1 MGFNFRGLAFKQSMM
16 ILAAITVVFGLIF
29 GIMSYKTQDM
39 LNRMTLENGEE
50 TSRAN
55 VNYIDKLFNAGKL
68 VGDDV
73 ASTLGK
79 RKMTKAELDSFLL
92 QSLTN
97 ARNLIPQIVAV
108 VLAYEPGM
116 GPETPTDG
124 EFMRLARF
132 SENKIRLITGANY
145 QDKEWYYSTRDGRTS
160 RWQEPF
166 IGEFVPE
173 PIAVYTVPIFQKNKK
188 DEEVLAGVLAI
199 DMSIDFLKE
208 TISEIPVSNSG
219 YAIITSAKNVAVAY
233 PKNIAQGKR
242 NRDVV
247 VKEKRGNS
255 QIDFDRRTR
264 DSSGLFLGTV
274 AGGEESAIYYTTIK
288 SNNWTFMVVWPIEKY
303 LKDQSAMRKLFFAL
317 AIGGYGIILVIILL
331 ISFRV
336 AKPLKELAVAA
347 RKLGRGNFNV
357 TIPQI
362 TGRDEIS
369 EFAGAFSNMLTEL
382 KDHIEKQKDMKRIE
396 RELDLARNIQ
406 LSMLPGSEHDENSDD
421 DRHELAP
428 FLLPAKEVGGDFYDF
443 FKIDNDH
450 LCVVIGDVSGKGVA
464 AALFMMVARIILR
477 TTTKNLKSIVDA
489 FNRTNF
495 ALAKRN
501 KLNMF
506 VTVWAGIID
515 LRSGHID
522 FASAGHNPPAVRH
535 KDGTVEFIKSKPGLV
550 MAAMKETVYK
560 PQTCSLLPG
569 DTLFLYT
576 DGVTEATSCQDQLF
590 GDNRLINTLINGGAL
605 SPAETC
611 SLVKKEID
619 NFVQEA
625 PQFDDI
631 TMLAVKYNGS
641 DEPIWERYEKTINVN
656 NNDKSGELK
665 SFVEDILTPMDGA
678 KKVQMQ
684 DAWDRYEKIVDVI
697 PENQDILTAFVEGIL
712 APMDGSMKSQMQ
724 INIAIDEI
732 YSNIVKFSGA
742 TQVTLIVEIRK
753 ATLTARLTFI
763 DNGKPYDP
771 IKQADPDIT
780 LPAEEREIG
789 GLGIFI
795 VKKTMDSVS
804 YRRNGDNNELA
815 ITKTL

>member
-39 LNRMTLENGEE
+39 LNKMTVENGEE

-79 RKMTKAELDSFLL
+79 RKMTKAELDTFLL

-97 ARNLIPQIVAV
+97 ARNLVPQIVAV

-116 GPETPTDG
+116 GPETPKG

-132 SENKIRLITGANY
+132 TENEIKLVTGGHY
-145 QDKEWYYSTRDGRTS
+145 DDKEWYYSTRDGKTS

-173 PIAVYTVPIFQKNKK
+173 PIAVYTVPIFQKNNKG
-188 DEEVLAGVLAI
+188 EEVLAGVLAI
-199 DMSIDFLKE
+199 DMSIDFLKDE
-208 TISEIPVSNSG
+208 ISSIPVSNSG

-233 PKNIAQGKR
+233 PKSIAQGKR
-242 NRDVV
+242 NREIV
-247 VKEKRGNS
+247 VKEIRGNS
-255 QIDFDRRTR
+255 QVNFDRQTR
-264 DSSGLFLGTV
+264 DSSGLFIGTV

-288 SNNWTFMVVWPIEKY
+288 ANNWTFMVVWPIEKY
-303 LKDQSAMRKLFFAL
+303 LKDQSSMRKLFLVL
-317 AIGGYGIILVIILL
+317 AIGGYIIILIIILL

-336 AKPLKELAVAA
+336 AKPLKELAIAA

-382 KDHIEKQKDMKRIE
+382 KDHIERQKDMKRIE

-515 LRSGHID
+515 LRTGHID

-535 KDGTVEFIKSKPGLV
+535 SDGSVEFIKSKAGLV
-550 MAAMKETVYK
+550 MAAMEETIYK
-560 PQTCSLLPG
+560 PQTYDLKQG

-576 DGVTEATSCQDQLF
+576 DGVTEATNSNNVLF
-590 GDNRLINTLINGGAL
+590 GDNRLLATLKMGGERSTAD
-605 SPAETC
+605 TC
-611 SLVKKEID
+611 TLVKKEID
-619 NFVQEA
+619 NFVQDA

-631 TMLAVKYNGS
+631 TMLAIKFNGI
-641 DEPIWERYEKTINVN
+641 DEPVWERYEKTIDVADDN
-656 NNDKSGELK
+656 KGELK
-665 SFVEDILTPMDGA
+665 SFVEGILTPMDGA

-712 APMDGSMKSQMQ
+712 APMEGSLKSQMQ

-742 TQVTLIVEIRK
+742 TKVTLIVEVRK

-771 IKQADPDIT
+771 IKQADPDVT

-795 VKKTMDSVS
+795 VKKTMDSVC
-804 YRRNGDNNELA
+804 YRRNGENNELA

>member
-39 LNRMTLENGEE
+39 LNKMTVENGEE

-79 RKMTKAELDSFLL
+79 RKMTKAELDTFLL

-97 ARNLIPQIVAV
+97 ARNLVPQIVAV

-116 GPETPTDG
+116 GPETPKG

-132 SENKIRLITGANY
+132 TENEIKLVTGGHY
-145 QDKEWYYSTRDGRTS
+145 DDKEWYYSTRDGKTS

-173 PIAVYTVPIFQKNKK
+173 PIAVYTVPIFQKNNKG
-188 DEEVLAGVLAI
+188 EEVLAGVLAI
-199 DMSIDFLKE
+199 DMSIDFLKDE
-208 TISEIPVSNSG
+208 ISSIPVSNSG

-233 PKNIAQGKR
+233 PKSIAQGKR
-242 NRDVV
+242 NREIV
-247 VKEKRGNS
+247 VKEIRGNS
-255 QIDFDRRTR
+255 QVNFDRQTR
-264 DSSGLFLGTV
+264 DSSGLFIGTV

-288 SNNWTFMVVWPIEKY
+288 ANNWTFMVVWPIEKY
-303 LKDQSAMRKLFFAL
+303 LKDQSSMRKLFLVL
-317 AIGGYGIILVIILL
+317 AIGGYIIILIIILL

-336 AKPLKELAVAA
+336 AKPLKELAIAA

-382 KDHIEKQKDMKRIE
+382 KEHIERQKDMKRIE

-515 LRSGHID
+515 LRTGHID

-535 KDGTVEFIKSKPGLV
+535 SDGSVEFIKSKAGLV
-550 MAAMKETVYK
+550 MAAMEETIYK
-560 PQTCSLLPG
+560 PQTYDLKKG

-576 DGVTEATSCQDQLF
+576 DGVTEATNTNDVLF
-590 GDNRLINTLINGGAL
+590 GDSRLLATLKMGGERSTAD
-605 SPAETC
+605 TC
-611 SLVKKEID
+611 TLVKKEID
-619 NFVQEA
+619 NFVQDA

-631 TMLAVKYNGS
+631 TMLAIKFNGI
-641 DEPIWERYEKTINVN
+641 DEPVWERYEKTIDVADDN
-656 NNDKSGELK
+656 KGELK
-665 SFVEDILTPMDGA
+665 SFVEGILTPMDGA

-712 APMDGSMKSQMQ
+712 APMEGSLKSQMQ

-742 TQVTLIVEIRK
+742 TKVTLIVEVRK

-771 IKQADPDIT
+771 IKQADPDVT

-795 VKKTMDSVS
+795 VKKTMDSVC
-804 YRRNGDNNELA
+804 YRRNGENNELA

>member
-39 LNRMTLENGEE
+39 LNKMTVENGEE

-73 ASTLGK
+73 ATTLGK
-79 RKMTKAELDSFLL
+79 RKMTKAELDTFLL

-97 ARNLIPQIVAV
+97 ARNLVPQIVAV

-116 GPETPTDG
+116 GPETPKG
-124 EFMRLARF
+124 EFMRLARYVDN
-132 SENKIRLITGANY
+132 EIKLITGGHY
-145 QDKEWYYSTRDGRTS
+145 DDKEWYYSTRDGKTS

-173 PIAVYTVPIFQKNKK
+173 PIAVYTVPIFQKNKNG
-188 DEEVLAGVLAI
+188 EEVLAGVLAI
-199 DMSIDFLKE
+199 DMSIDFLKDE
-208 TISEIPVSNSG
+208 ISSIPVSNSG

-233 PKNIAQGKR
+233 PKSIAQGKR
-242 NRDVV
+242 NREIV
-247 VKEKRGNS
+247 VKEIRGNS
-255 QIDFDRRTR
+255 QVDFDRQTQ

-288 SNNWTFMVVWPIEKY
+288 ANNWTFMVVWPIEKY
-303 LKDQSAMRKLFFAL
+303 LKDQSSMRKLFLVL
-317 AIGGYGIILVIILL
+317 AIGGYIIILIIILL

-336 AKPLKELAVAA
+336 AKPLKELAIAA

-382 KDHIEKQKDMKRIE
+382 KDHIERQKDMKRIE

-515 LRSGHID
+515 LRTGHID
-522 FASAGHNPPAVRH
+522 FASAGHNPPAIRH
-535 KDGTVEFIKSKPGLV
+535 SDGSVEFIKSKAGLV
-550 MAAMKETVYK
+550 MAAMEETIYK
-560 PQTCSLLPG
+560 PQTYDLKQG

-576 DGVTEATSCQDQLF
+576 DGVTEATNSNNVLF
-590 GDNRLINTLINGGAL
+590 GDNRLLATLKMGGERSTAD
-605 SPAETC
+605 TC
-611 SLVKKEID
+611 TLVKKEID
-619 NFVQEA
+619 NFVQDA

-631 TMLAVKYNGS
+631 TMLAIKFNGI
-641 DEPIWERYEKTINVN
+641 DEPVWERYEKTIDVADDN
-656 NNDKSGELK
+656 KGELK
-665 SFVEDILTPMDGA
+665 SFVEGILTPMDGA

-712 APMDGSMKSQMQ
+712 APMEGSLKSQMQ

-742 TQVTLIVEIRK
+742 TKVTLIVEVRK

-771 IKQADPDIT
+771 IKQADPDVT

-795 VKKTMDSVS
+795 VKKTMDSVC
-804 YRRNGDNNELA
+804 YRRNGENNELA

>member
-29 GIMSYKTQDM
+29 AIMGQKTHDI
-39 LNRMTLENGEE
+39 LNKITIENGEE

-55 VNYIDKLFNAGKL
+55 VNYIDKLFNSGKL
-68 VGDDV
+68 VGDDI
-73 ASTLGK
+73 AETLGK
-79 RKMTKAELDSFLL
+79 RRMSKADLDTFLL
-92 QSLTN
+92 HSLTN

-116 GPETPTDG
+116 GPETPKG

-132 SENKIRLITGANY
+132 TENEIRLVTGANY
-145 QDKEWYYSTRDGRTS
+145 QDKEWYSSTKEGKTS

-173 PIAVYTVPIFQKNKK
+173 PIAVYTVPIFQKDKNG
-188 DEEVLAGVLAI
+188 DDVLAGVLAV
-199 DMSIDFLKE
+199 DMSIEFLKDE
-208 TISEIPVSNSG
+208 IATIPVSNGG
-219 YAIITSAKNVAVAY
+219 YALITSENNVAVAY
-233 PKNIAQGKR
+233 PKSIAQGKR
-242 NRDVV
+242 NREIV
-247 VKEKRGNS
+247 VKEIRGNS
-255 QIDFDRRTR
+255 TVDFDRKNR
-264 DSSGLFLGTV
+264 DPSGLFMGTV
-274 AGGEESAIYYTTIK
+274 AGGEESAVYYTKIN
-288 SNNWTFMVVWPIEKY
+288 SNNWTFMVVWPVQKF
-303 LKDQSAMRKLFFAL
+303 LQDQRDTRKLFLILAL
-317 AIGGYGIILVIILL
+317 GGYGVILVIILL

-336 AKPLKELAVAA
+336 AKPLKELVFAA
-347 RKLGRGNFNV
+347 KKLGGGNFDV
-357 TIPQI
+357 DISKVS
-362 TGRDEIS
+362 GRDEVA
-369 EFAGAFSNMLTEL
+369 EFATAFSNMLSTL
-382 KDHIEKQKDMKRIE
+382 KAHIEKEKDMKRIE

-406 LSMLPGSEHDENSDD
+406 LSMLPGAERDENSED

-450 LCVVIGDVSGKGVA
+450 LCVVVGDVSGKGVA

-477 TTTKNLKSIVDA
+477 TMSKNLKSVVDA
-489 FNRTNF
+489 FNKTNY

-501 KLNMF
+501 NLMMF

-515 LRSGHID
+515 LRTGHVE

-535 KDGTVEFIKSKPGLV
+535 EDGSVEFIPSRSELV
-550 MAAMKETVYK
+550 MAAMEDTVYTK
-560 PQTCSLLPG
+560 QTYDLKKG

-576 DGVTEATSCQDQLF
+576 DGVTEATNDKDELF
-590 GDNRLINTLINGGAL
+590 GNDRLLDALKRGGRQNT
-605 SPAETC
+605 SDTC
-611 SLVKKEID
+611 TQVKRELD
-619 NFVQEA
+619 GFVQKA

-631 TMLAVKYNGS
+631 TMLAIKFNGS
-641 DEPIWERYEKTINVN
+641 DEPVWERYEKTVNVAE
-656 NNDKSGELK
+656 NDKGALK
-665 SFVEDILTPMDGA
+665 SFVQDILTPMDGA
-678 KKVQMQ
+678 KKLQMQ
-684 DAWDRYEKIVDVI
+684 DAWERYEKIVDVV

-712 APMDGSMKSQMQ
+712 APMEGSMKSQMQ

-742 TQVTLIVEIRK
+742 TEVTLIVEVRK
-753 ATLTARLTFI
+753 ATLSARLTFI

-771 IKQADPDIT
+771 IKQADPDVT
-780 LPAEEREIG
+780 LPLEEREIG

-795 VKKTMDSVS
+795 VKKTMDSVC
-804 YRRNGDNNELA
+804 YRRNGDKNELA

>member
-39 LNRMTLENGEE
+39 LNKMTVENGEE

-73 ASTLGK
+73 ATTLGK
-79 RKMTKAELDSFLL
+79 RKMTKAELDTFLL

-97 ARNLIPQIVAV
+97 ARNLVPQIVAV

-116 GPETPTDG
+116 GPETPKG

-132 SENKIRLITGANY
+132 TENEIKLVTGGHY
-145 QDKEWYYSTRDGRTS
+145 DDKEWYYSTRDGKTS

-173 PIAVYTVPIFQKNKK
+173 PIAVYTVPIFQKNNKG
-188 DEEVLAGVLAI
+188 EEVLAGVLAI
-199 DMSIDFLKE
+199 DMSIDFLKDE
-208 TISEIPVSNSG
+208 ISSIPVSNSG

-233 PKNIAQGKR
+233 PKSIAQGKR
-242 NRDVV
+242 NREIV
-247 VKEKRGNS
+247 VKEIRGNS
-255 QIDFDRRTR
+255 QVNFDRQTR
-264 DSSGLFLGTV
+264 DSSGLFIGTV

-288 SNNWTFMVVWPIEKY
+288 ANNWTFMVVWPIEKY
-303 LKDQSAMRKLFFAL
+303 LKDQSSMRKLFLVL
-317 AIGGYGIILVIILL
+317 AIGGYIIILIIILL

-336 AKPLKELAVAA
+336 AKPLKELAIAA

-382 KDHIEKQKDMKRIE
+382 KDHIERQKDMKRIE

-515 LRSGHID
+515 LRTGHID

-535 KDGTVEFIKSKPGLV
+535 SDGSVEFIKSKAGLV
-550 MAAMKETVYK
+550 MAAMEETIYK
-560 PQTCSLLPG
+560 PQTYDLKKG

-576 DGVTEATSCQDQLF
+576 DGVTEATNTNDVLF
-590 GDNRLINTLINGGAL
+590 GDSRLLATLKMGGERSTAD
-605 SPAETC
+605 TC
-611 SLVKKEID
+611 TLVKKEID
-619 NFVQEA
+619 NFVQDA

-631 TMLAVKYNGS
+631 TMLAIKFNGI
-641 DEPIWERYEKTINVN
+641 DEPVWERYEKTIDVADDN
-656 NNDKSGELK
+656 KGELK
-665 SFVEDILTPMDGA
+665 SFVEGILTPMDGA

-712 APMDGSMKSQMQ
+712 APMEGSLKSQMQ

-742 TQVTLIVEIRK
+742 TKVTLIVEVRK

-771 IKQADPDIT
+771 IKQADPDVT

-795 VKKTMDSVS
+795 VKKTMDSVC
-804 YRRNGDNNELA
+804 YRRNGENNELA

>member
-39 LNRMTLENGEE
+39 LNKMTVENGEE

-73 ASTLGK
+73 ATTLGK
-79 RKMTKAELDSFLL
+79 RKMTKAELDTFLL

-97 ARNLIPQIVAV
+97 ARNLVPQIVAV

-116 GPETPTDG
+116 GPETPKG

-132 SENKIRLITGANY
+132 TENEIKLVTGGHY
-145 QDKEWYYSTRDGRTS
+145 DDKEWYYSTRDGKTS

-173 PIAVYTVPIFQKNKK
+173 PIAVYTVPIFQKNKNG
-188 DEEVLAGVLAI
+188 EEVLAGVLAI
-199 DMSIDFLKE
+199 DMSIDFLKDE
-208 TISEIPVSNSG
+208 ISSIPVSNSG

-233 PKNIAQGKR
+233 PKSIAQGKR
-242 NRDVV
+242 NREIV
-247 VKEKRGNS
+247 VKEIRGNS
-255 QIDFDRRTR
+255 QVDFDRQTR

-274 AGGEESAIYYTTIK
+274 AGGEESAIYYTTIN

-303 LKDQSAMRKLFFAL
+303 LKDQSSMRKLFLAL
-317 AIGGYGIILVIILL
+317 AIGGYIIILIIILL

-336 AKPLKELAVAA
+336 AKPLKELAIAA

-382 KDHIEKQKDMKRIE
+382 KDHIERQKDMKRIE

-515 LRSGHID
+515 LRTGHID

-535 KDGTVEFIKSKPGLV
+535 SDGSVEFIKSKAGLV
-550 MAAMKETVYK
+550 MAAMEETIYK
-560 PQTCSLLPG
+560 PQTYNLKKG

-576 DGVTEATSCQDQLF
+576 DGVTEATNSNNVLF
-590 GDNRLINTLINGGAL
+590 GDNRLLATLKMGGERSTAD
-605 SPAETC
+605 TC
-611 SLVKKEID
+611 TLVKKEID
-619 NFVQEA
+619 NFVQDA

-631 TMLAVKYNGS
+631 TMLAIKFNGI
-641 DEPIWERYEKTINVN
+641 DEPVWERYEKTIDVADDN
-656 NNDKSGELK
+656 KGELK
-665 SFVEDILTPMDGA
+665 SFVEGILTPMDGA

-712 APMDGSMKSQMQ
+712 APMEGSLKSQMQ

-742 TQVTLIVEIRK
+742 TKVTLVVEIRK

-771 IKQADPDIT
+771 IKQADPDVT

-795 VKKTMDSVS
+795 VKKTMDSVC
-804 YRRNGDNNELA
+804 YRRNGENNELA

>member
-39 LNRMTLENGEE
+39 LNKMTVENGEE

-73 ASTLGK
+73 ATTLGK
-79 RKMTKAELDSFLL
+79 RKMTKAELDTFLL

-97 ARNLIPQIVAV
+97 ARNLVPQIVAV

-116 GPETPTDG
+116 GPETPKG

-132 SENKIRLITGANY
+132 TENEIKLVTGGHY
-145 QDKEWYYSTRDGRTS
+145 DDKEWYYSTRDGKTS

-173 PIAVYTVPIFQKNKK
+173 PIAVYTVPIFQKNKNG
-188 DEEVLAGVLAI
+188 EEVLAGVLAI
-199 DMSIDFLKE
+199 DMSIDFLKDE
-208 TISEIPVSNSG
+208 ISSIPVSNSG

-233 PKNIAQGKR
+233 PKSIAQGKR
-242 NRDVV
+242 NREIV
-247 VKEKRGNS
+247 VKEIRGNS
-255 QIDFDRRTR
+255 QVDFDRQTR

-288 SNNWTFMVVWPIEKY
+288 ANNWTFMVVWPIEKY
-303 LKDQSAMRKLFFAL
+303 LKDQSSMRKLFLAL
-317 AIGGYGIILVIILL
+317 AIGGYIIILIIILL

-336 AKPLKELAVAA
+336 AKPLKELAIAA

-382 KDHIEKQKDMKRIE
+382 KDHIERQKDMKRIE

-515 LRSGHID
+515 LRTGHID

-535 KDGTVEFIKSKPGLV
+535 SDGSVEFIKSKAGLV
-550 MAAMKETVYK
+550 MAAMEETIYK
-560 PQTCSLLPG
+560 PQTYDLKQG

-576 DGVTEATSCQDQLF
+576 DGVTEATNSNNVLF
-590 GDNRLINTLINGGAL
+590 GDNRLLATLKMGGERSTAD
-605 SPAETC
+605 TC
-611 SLVKKEID
+611 TLVKKEID
-619 NFVQEA
+619 NFVQDA

-631 TMLAVKYNGS
+631 TMLAIKFNGI
-641 DEPIWERYEKTINVN
+641 DEPVWERYEKTIDVADDN
-656 NNDKSGELK
+656 KGELK
-665 SFVEDILTPMDGA
+665 SFVEGILTPMDGA

-712 APMDGSMKSQMQ
+712 APMEGSLKSQMQ

-742 TQVTLIVEIRK
+742 TKVTLIVEVRK

-771 IKQADPDIT
+771 IKQADPDVT

-795 VKKTMDSVS
+795 VKKTMDSVC
-804 YRRNGDNNELA
+804 YRRNGENNELA

>member
-39 LNRMTLENGEE
+39 LNKMTVENGEE

-79 RKMTKAELDSFLL
+79 RKMTKAELDTFLL

-97 ARNLIPQIVAV
+97 ARNLVPQIVAV

-116 GPETPTDG
+116 GPETPKG

-132 SENKIRLITGANY
+132 TENEIKLVTGGHY
-145 QDKEWYYSTRDGRTS
+145 DDKEWYYSTRDGKTS

-173 PIAVYTVPIFQKNKK
+173 PIAVYTVPIFQKNNKG
-188 DEEVLAGVLAI
+188 EEVLAGVLAI
-199 DMSIDFLKE
+199 DMSIDFLKDE
-208 TISEIPVSNSG
+208 ISSIPVSNSG

-233 PKNIAQGKR
+233 PKSIAQGKR
-242 NRDVV
+242 NREIV
-247 VKEKRGNS
+247 VKEIRGNS
-255 QIDFDRRTR
+255 QVDFDRQTR

-288 SNNWTFMVVWPIEKY
+288 ANNWTFMVVWPIEKY
-303 LKDQSAMRKLFFAL
+303 LKDQSSMRKLFLVL
-317 AIGGYGIILVIILL
+317 AIGGYIIILIIILL

-336 AKPLKELAVAA
+336 AKPLKELAIAA

-382 KDHIEKQKDMKRIE
+382 KDHIERQKDMKRIE

-515 LRSGHID
+515 LRTGHID
-522 FASAGHNPPAVRH
+522 FASAGHNPPAIRH
-535 KDGTVEFIKSKPGLV
+535 SDGSVEFIKSKAGLV
-550 MAAMKETVYK
+550 MAAMEETIYK
-560 PQTCSLLPG
+560 PQTYDLKQG

-576 DGVTEATSCQDQLF
+576 DGVTEATNSNNVLF
-590 GDNRLINTLINGGAL
+590 GDNRLLATLKMGGERSTAD
-605 SPAETC
+605 TC
-611 SLVKKEID
+611 TLVKKEID
-619 NFVQEA
+619 NFVQDA

-631 TMLAVKYNGS
+631 TMLAIKFNGI
-641 DEPIWERYEKTINVN
+641 DEPVWERYEKTIDVADDN
-656 NNDKSGELK
+656 KGELK
-665 SFVEDILTPMDGA
+665 SFVEGILTPMDGA

-712 APMDGSMKSQMQ
+712 APMEGSLKSQMQ

-742 TQVTLIVEIRK
+742 TKVTLIVEVRK

-771 IKQADPDIT
+771 IKQADPDVT

-795 VKKTMDSVS
+795 VKKTMDSVC
-804 YRRNGDNNELA
+804 YRRNGENNELA

>member
-39 LNRMTLENGEE
+39 LNRMTVENGEE
-50 TSRAN
+50 SSRAN

-73 ASTLGK
+73 ATTLSTH
-79 RKMTKAELDSFLL
+79 KMTKAELDEFLL
-92 QSLTN
+92 KSLTN

-116 GPETPTDG
+116 GPETPKG
-124 EFMRLARF
+124 EFMRLARYVDN
-132 SENKIRLITGANY
+132 EIKLITGGHY
-145 QDKEWYYSTRDGRTS
+145 DDKEWYYSTRDGKTS

-188 DEEVLAGVLAI
+188 GEEVLAGVLAI
-199 DMSIDFLKE
+199 DMSIDFLKDE
-208 TISEIPVSNSG
+208 ISSIPVSNSG

-233 PKNIAQGKR
+233 PKSIAQGKR
-242 NRDVV
+242 NREIV
-247 VKEKRGNS
+247 VKEIRGNS
-255 QIDFDRRTR
+255 QINFDRQTR

-288 SNNWTFMVVWPIEKY
+288 ANNWTFMVVWPIEKY
-303 LKDQSAMRKLFFAL
+303 LKDQSSMRKLFLVL
-317 AIGGYGIILVIILL
+317 AIGGYIIILIIILL

-336 AKPLKELAVAA
+336 AKPLKELAIAA

-382 KDHIEKQKDMKRIE
+382 KDHIERQKDMKRIE

-515 LRSGHID
+515 LRTGHID

-535 KDGTVEFIKSKPGLV
+535 SDGSVEFIKSKAGLV
-550 MAAMKETVYK
+550 MAAMEETIYK
-560 PQTCSLLPG
+560 PQTYDLKKG

-576 DGVTEATSCQDQLF
+576 DGVTEATNTNDVLF
-590 GDNRLINTLINGGAL
+590 GDNRLLATLKMGGERSTAD
-605 SPAETC
+605 TC
-611 SLVKKEID
+611 TLVKKEID

-631 TMLAVKYNGS
+631 TMLAIKFNGI
-641 DEPIWERYEKTINVN
+641 DDPVWERYEKTIDVSGDN
-656 NNDKSGELK
+656 KGELK
-665 SFVEDILTPMDGA
+665 SFVEGILTPMDGA

-712 APMDGSMKSQMQ
+712 APMEGSLKSQMQ

-742 TQVTLIVEIRK
+742 TKVTLIVEVRK

-771 IKQADPDIT
+771 IKQADPDVT

-795 VKKTMDSVS
+795 VKKTMDSVC
-804 YRRNGDNNELA
+804 YRRNGENNELA

>member
-39 LNRMTLENGEE
+39 LNKMTVENGEE

-79 RKMTKAELDSFLL
+79 RKMTKAELDTFLL

-97 ARNLIPQIVAV
+97 ARNLVPQIVAV

-116 GPETPTDG
+116 GPETPKG

-132 SENKIRLITGANY
+132 TENEIKLVTGGHY
-145 QDKEWYYSTRDGRTS
+145 DDKEWYYSTRDGKTS

-173 PIAVYTVPIFQKNKK
+173 PIAVYTVPIFQKNNKG
-188 DEEVLAGVLAI
+188 EEVLAGVLAI
-199 DMSIDFLKE
+199 DMSIDFLKDE
-208 TISEIPVSNSG
+208 ISSIPVSNSG
-219 YAIITSAKNVAVAY
+219 YALITSAKNVAVAY
-233 PKNIAQGKR
+233 PKSIAQGKR
-242 NRDVV
+242 NREIV
-247 VKEKRGNS
+247 VKEIRGNS
-255 QIDFDRRTR
+255 QVNFDRQTR
-264 DSSGLFLGTV
+264 DSSGLFIGTV

-288 SNNWTFMVVWPIEKY
+288 ANNWTFMVVWPIEKY
-303 LKDQSAMRKLFFAL
+303 LKDQSSMRKLFLVL
-317 AIGGYGIILVIILL
+317 AIGGYIIILIIILL

-336 AKPLKELAVAA
+336 AKPLKELAIAA

-515 LRSGHID
+515 LRTGHID

-535 KDGTVEFIKSKPGLV
+535 SDGSVEFIKSKAGLV
-550 MAAMKETVYK
+550 MAAMEETIYK
-560 PQTCSLLPG
+560 PQTYDLKKG

-576 DGVTEATSCQDQLF
+576 DGVTEATNTNDVLF
-590 GDNRLINTLINGGAL
+590 GDSRLLATLKMGGERSTAD
-605 SPAETC
+605 TC
-611 SLVKKEID
+611 TLVKKEID
-619 NFVQEA
+619 NFVQDA

-631 TMLAVKYNGS
+631 TMLAIKFNGI
-641 DEPIWERYEKTINVN
+641 DEPVWERYEKTIDVADDN
-656 NNDKSGELK
+656 KGELK
-665 SFVEDILTPMDGA
+665 SFVEGILTPMDGA

-712 APMDGSMKSQMQ
+712 APMEGSLKSQMQ

-742 TQVTLIVEIRK
+742 TKVTLIVEVRK

-771 IKQADPDIT
+771 IKQADPDVT

-795 VKKTMDSVS
+795 VKKTMDSVC
-804 YRRNGDNNELA
+804 YRRNGENNELA

>member
-39 LNRMTLENGEE
+39 LNKMTVENGEE

-79 RKMTKAELDSFLL
+79 RKMTKAELDTFLL

-97 ARNLIPQIVAV
+97 ARNLVPQIVAV

-116 GPETPTDG
+116 GPETPKG

-132 SENKIRLITGANY
+132 TENEIKLVTGGHY
-145 QDKEWYYSTRDGRTS
+145 DDKEWYYSTRDGKTS

-173 PIAVYTVPIFQKNKK
+173 PIAVYTVPIFQKNKNG
-188 DEEVLAGVLAI
+188 EEVLAGVLAI
-199 DMSIDFLKE
+199 DMSIDFLKDE
-208 TISEIPVSNSG
+208 ISSIPVSNSG

-233 PKNIAQGKR
+233 PKSIAQGKR
-242 NRDVV
+242 NREIV
-247 VKEKRGNS
+247 VKEIRGNS
-255 QIDFDRRTR
+255 QVNFDRQTR

-288 SNNWTFMVVWPIEKY
+288 ANNWTFMVVWPIEKY
-303 LKDQSAMRKLFFAL
+303 LKDQSSMRKLFLVL
-317 AIGGYGIILVIILL
+317 AIGGYIIILIIILL

-336 AKPLKELAVAA
+336 AKPLKELAIAA

-382 KDHIEKQKDMKRIE
+382 KDHIERQKDMKRIE

-515 LRSGHID
+515 LRTGHID

-535 KDGTVEFIKSKPGLV
+535 SDGSVEFIKSKAGLV
-550 MAAMKETVYK
+550 MAAMEETIYK
-560 PQTCSLLPG
+560 PQTYDLKQG

-576 DGVTEATSCQDQLF
+576 DGVTEATNSNNVLF
-590 GDNRLINTLINGGAL
+590 GDNRLLATLKMGGERSTAD
-605 SPAETC
+605 TC
-611 SLVKKEID
+611 TLVKKEID
-619 NFVQEA
+619 NFVQDA

-631 TMLAVKYNGS
+631 TMLAIKFNGI
-641 DEPIWERYEKTINVN
+641 DEPVWERYEKTIDVADDN
-656 NNDKSGELK
+656 KGELK
-665 SFVEDILTPMDGA
+665 SFVEGILTPMDGA

-712 APMDGSMKSQMQ
+712 APMEGSLKSQMQ

-742 TQVTLIVEIRK
+742 TKVTLIVEVRK

-771 IKQADPDIT
+771 IKQADPDVT

-795 VKKTMDSVS
+795 VKKTMDSVC
-804 YRRNGDNNELA
+804 YRRNGENNELA

>member
-39 LNRMTLENGEE
+39 LNKMTVENGEE

-73 ASTLGK
+73 ATTLGK
-79 RKMTKAELDSFLL
+79 RKMTKAELDTFLL

-97 ARNLIPQIVAV
+97 ARNLVPQIVAV

-116 GPETPTDG
+116 GPETPKG

-132 SENKIRLITGANY
+132 TENEIKLVTGGHY
-145 QDKEWYYSTRDGRTS
+145 DDKEWYYSTRDGKTS

-173 PIAVYTVPIFQKNKK
+173 PIAVYTVPIFQKNKNG
-188 DEEVLAGVLAI
+188 EEVLAGVLAI
-199 DMSIDFLKE
+199 DMSIDFLKDE
-208 TISEIPVSNSG
+208 ISSIPVSNSG

-233 PKNIAQGKR
+233 PKSIAQGKR
-242 NRDVV
+242 NREIV
-247 VKEKRGNS
+247 VKEIRGNS
-255 QIDFDRRTR
+255 QVDFDRQTR

-288 SNNWTFMVVWPIEKY
+288 ANNWTFMVVWPIEKY
-303 LKDQSAMRKLFFAL
+303 LKDQSSMRKLFLVL
-317 AIGGYGIILVIILL
+317 AIGGYIIILIIILL

-336 AKPLKELAVAA
+336 AKPLKELAIAA

-382 KDHIEKQKDMKRIE
+382 KDHIERQKDMKRIE

-515 LRSGHID
+515 LRTGHID

-535 KDGTVEFIKSKPGLV
+535 SDGSVEFIKSKAGLV
-550 MAAMKETVYK
+550 MAAMEETIYK
-560 PQTCSLLPG
+560 PQTYDLKKG

-576 DGVTEATSCQDQLF
+576 DGVTEATNSNNVLF
-590 GDNRLINTLINGGAL
+590 GDNRLLATLKMGGERSTAD
-605 SPAETC
+605 TC
-611 SLVKKEID
+611 TLVKKEID
-619 NFVQEA
+619 NFVQDA

-631 TMLAVKYNGS
+631 TMLAIKFNGI
-641 DEPIWERYEKTINVN
+641 DEPIWERYEKTIDVADDN
-656 NNDKSGELK
+656 KGELK
-665 SFVEDILTPMDGA
+665 SFVEGILTPMDGA

-712 APMDGSMKSQMQ
+712 APMEGSLKSQMQ

-742 TQVTLIVEIRK
+742 TKVTLIVEVRK

-771 IKQADPDIT
+771 IKQADPDVT

-795 VKKTMDSVS
+795 VKKTMDSVC
-804 YRRNGDNNELA
+804 YRRNGENNELA

>member
-39 LNRMTLENGEE
+39 LNRMTVENGEE

-73 ASTLGK
+73 AATLSTH
-79 RKMTKAELDSFLL
+79 KMTKAELDEFLL
-92 QSLTN
+92 RSLTN

-116 GPETPTDG
+116 GPETPKG

-132 SENKIRLITGANY
+132 TENEIRLVTGANY
-145 QDKEWYYSTRDGRTS
+145 QDKEWYYSTRDAKTT

-188 DEEVLAGVLAI
+188 GEEVLAGVLAV

-233 PKNIAQGKR
+233 PKSIAQGKR
-242 NRDVV
+242 NREVV
-247 VKEKRGNS
+247 VKEIRGNS
-255 QIDFDRRTR
+255 QINFDRQTR

-288 SNNWTFMVVWPIEKY
+288 ANNWTFMVVWPIEKY
-303 LKDQSAMRKLFFAL
+303 LKDQSSMRKLFLVL
-317 AIGGYGIILVIILL
+317 AIGGYIIILIIILL

-382 KDHIEKQKDMKRIE
+382 KDHIERQKDMKRIE

-406 LSMLPGSEHDENSDD
+406 LSMLPGSEQDENSDD

-515 LRSGHID
+515 LRTGHID

-535 KDGTVEFIKSKPGLV
+535 SDGSVEFIKSKAGLV
-550 MAAMKETVYK
+550 MAAMEETIYK
-560 PQTCSLLPG
+560 PQTYELKQG

-576 DGVTEATSCQDQLF
+576 DGVTEATNSNNVLF
-590 GDNRLINTLINGGAL
+590 GDNRLLATLKMGGERSTAD
-605 SPAETC
+605 TC
-611 SLVKKEID
+611 TLVKKEID
-619 NFVQEA
+619 NFVQDA

-631 TMLAVKYNGS
+631 TMLAIKFNGI
-641 DEPIWERYEKTINVN
+641 DEPVWERYEKTIDVADDN
-656 NNDKSGELK
+656 KGELK
-665 SFVEDILTPMDGA
+665 SFVEGILTPMDGA

-712 APMDGSMKSQMQ
+712 APMEGSLKSQMQ

-742 TQVTLIVEIRK
+742 TKVTLIVEVRK

-771 IKQADPDIT
+771 IKQADPDVT

-795 VKKTMDSVS
+795 VKKTMDSVC
-804 YRRNGDNNELA
+804 YRRNGENNELA

>member
-1 MGFNFRGLAFKQSMM
+1 MGFNFRGLAFKQSLM
-16 ILAAITVVFGLIF
+16 ILAAITIVFGLIF
-29 GIMSYKTQDM
+29 GIMSYKTQNM
-39 LNRMTLENGEE
+39 LNKMTVENGEE

-55 VNYIDKLFNAGKL
+55 VNYIDKLFNASKL
-68 VGDDV
+68 IGEDLSHKLTDHP
-73 ASTLGK
+73 
-79 RKMTKAELDSFLL
+79 MTKSDMDDFLL
-92 QSLTN
+92 QSLFN
-97 ARNLIPQIVAV
+97 ARNLVPQVVAV
-108 VLAYEPGM
+108 VVAYEPGM
-116 GPETPTDG
+116 GPETPKG
-124 EFMRLARF
+124 EYMRLARF
-132 SENKIRLITGANY
+132 NHTDTKLVTGANY
-145 QDKEWYYSTRDGRTS
+145 QDKEWYASTRDGKTS

-173 PIAVYTVPIFQKNKK
+173 PIAVYTVPLFKK
-188 DEEVLAGVLAI
+188 DKNGEDVLVGVLAV
-199 DMSIDFLKE
+199 DMSIEFLKE
-208 TISEIPVSNSG
+208 EIGSIPVSNSG
-219 YAIITSAKNVAVAY
+219 YALVTTAKNLAVAY
-233 PKNIAQGKR
+233 PKELAQGKR
-242 NRDVV
+242 NRDIIVR
-247 VKEKRGNS
+247 EKRG
-255 QIDFDRRTR
+255 QKLIDFDRKGR
-264 DSSGLFLGTV
+264 DSSGLFIGTV
-274 AGGEESAIYYTTIK
+274 ADGEESAIYYTTIN
-288 SNNWTFMVVWPIEKY
+288 STNWTFMVVWPIQKY
-303 LKDQSAMRKLFFAL
+303 LKDQSAMRRLFLLMAL
-317 AIGGYGIILVIILL
+317 GGYGIIFVIILL

-336 AKPLKELAVAA
+336 AKPLKELAMAA
-347 RKLGRGNFNV
+347 RKLGRGNFDV
-357 TIPQI
+357 AIPKMK
-362 TGRDEIS
+362 GRDEVA
-369 EFAGAFSNMLTEL
+369 EFAWAFSNMLTEL
-382 KDHIEKQKDMKRIE
+382 KDNIEKQKDMKRIE

-406 LSMLPGSEHDENSDD
+406 LSMLPGEERDENSDD

-477 TTTKNLKSIVDA
+477 TMTKNLKSVVDA
-489 FNRTNF
+489 FNKTNY

-501 KLNMF
+501 RLNMF

-515 LRSGHID
+515 LRTGHID
-522 FASAGHNPPAVRH
+522 FASAGHNPPAIRH
-535 KDGTVEFIKSKPGLV
+535 KDGSVEFIPSKAGLV
-550 MAAMKETVYK
+550 MAAMEDTVYK
-560 PQTCSLLPG
+560 QQSYEMKKG

-576 DGVTEATSCQDQLF
+576 DGVTEATNSENKLF
-590 GDNRLINTLINGGAL
+590 GDDRLLETIKKSGDLDTANTC
-605 SPAETC
+605 TF
-611 SLVKKEID
+611 VKKEID
-619 NFVQEA
+619 KFVQDV

-631 TMLAVKYNGS
+631 TMLAVKFNGS
-641 DEPIWERYEKTINVN
+641 DEPVWERYEKTIDVSGN
-656 NNDKSGELK
+656 NKGELK

-678 KKVQMQ
+678 KKMQMQ
-684 DAWDRYEKIVDVI
+684 DAWERYEKIVDVI

-742 TQVTLIVEIRK
+742 TRVTLIVEVRK

-804 YRRNGDNNELA
+804 YRRNGENNELA

>member
-39 LNRMTLENGEE
+39 LNKMTVENGEE

-79 RKMTKAELDSFLL
+79 RKMTKAELDTFLL

-97 ARNLIPQIVAV
+97 ARNLVPQIVAV

-116 GPETPTDG
+116 GPETPKG

-132 SENKIRLITGANY
+132 TENEIKLVTGGHY
-145 QDKEWYYSTRDGRTS
+145 DDKEWYYSTRDGKTS

-173 PIAVYTVPIFQKNKK
+173 PIAVYTVPIFQKNNKG
-188 DEEVLAGVLAI
+188 EEVLAGVLAI
-199 DMSIDFLKE
+199 DMSIDFLKDE
-208 TISEIPVSNSG
+208 ISSIPVSNSG

-233 PKNIAQGKR
+233 PKSIAQGKR
-242 NRDVV
+242 NREIV
-247 VKEKRGNS
+247 VKEIRGNS
-255 QIDFDRRTR
+255 QVNFDRQTR
-264 DSSGLFLGTV
+264 DSSGLFIGTV

-288 SNNWTFMVVWPIEKY
+288 ANNWTFMVVWPIEKY
-303 LKDQSAMRKLFFAL
+303 LKDQSSMRKLFLVL
-317 AIGGYGIILVIILL
+317 AIGGYIIILIIILL

-336 AKPLKELAVAA
+336 AKPLKELAIAA

-382 KDHIEKQKDMKRIE
+382 KDHIERQKDMKRIE

-515 LRSGHID
+515 LRTGHID

-535 KDGTVEFIKSKPGLV
+535 SDGSVEFIKSKAGLV
-550 MAAMKETVYK
+550 MAAMEETIYK
-560 PQTCSLLPG
+560 PQTYNLKKG

-576 DGVTEATSCQDQLF
+576 DGVTEATNSNNVLF
-590 GDNRLINTLINGGAL
+590 GDNRLLATLKMGGERSTAD
-605 SPAETC
+605 TC
-611 SLVKKEID
+611 TLVKKEID
-619 NFVQEA
+619 NFVQDA

-631 TMLAVKYNGS
+631 TMLAIKFNGI
-641 DEPIWERYEKTINVN
+641 DEPVWERYEKTIDVADDN
-656 NNDKSGELK
+656 KGELK
-665 SFVEDILTPMDGA
+665 SFVEGILTPMDGA

-712 APMDGSMKSQMQ
+712 APMEGSLKSQMQ

-742 TQVTLIVEIRK
+742 TKVTLVVEIRK

-771 IKQADPDIT
+771 IKQADPDVT

-795 VKKTMDSVS
+795 VKKTMDSVC
-804 YRRNGDNNELA
+804 YRRNGENNELA

>member
-1 MGFNFRGLAFKQSMM
+1 MGFNFRGLAFKQSLM

-29 GIMSYKTQDM
+29 GIMSYKTQNM
-39 LNRMTLENGEE
+39 LNKMTVENGEE

-55 VNYIDKLFNAGKL
+55 VNYIDKLFNASKL
-68 VGDDV
+68 IGEDLSHKLTDHP
-73 ASTLGK
+73 
-79 RKMTKAELDSFLL
+79 MTKSDMDDFLL
-92 QSLTN
+92 QSLFN
-97 ARNLIPQIVAV
+97 ARNLVPQVVAV
-108 VLAYEPGM
+108 VVAYEPGM
-116 GPETPTDG
+116 GPETPKG
-124 EFMRLARF
+124 EYMRLARF
-132 SENKIRLITGANY
+132 NHTDTKLVTGANY
-145 QDKEWYYSTRDGRTS
+145 QDKEWYASTRDGKTA

-173 PIAVYTVPIFQKNKK
+173 PIAVYTIPLFKK
-188 DEEVLAGVLAI
+188 DKNGEDVLVGVLAV
-199 DMSIDFLKE
+199 DMSIEFLKE
-208 TISEIPVSNSG
+208 EIGSIPVSNSG
-219 YAIITSAKNVAVAY
+219 YALVTTARNVAVAY
-233 PKNIAQGKR
+233 PKSIAQGKR
-242 NRDVV
+242 NRDII

-255 QIDFDRRTR
+255 LTNFDRKGR
-264 DSSGLFLGTV
+264 DSSGLFIGTV
-274 AGGEESAIYYTTIK
+274 AGGEESAIYYTTIH
-288 SNNWTFMVVWPIEKY
+288 STNWTFMVVWPIQKY
-303 LKDQSAMRKLFFAL
+303 LEDQSAMRRLFLMMAL
-317 AIGGYGIILVIILL
+317 GGYGVILVIILL

-336 AKPLKELAVAA
+336 AKPLKDLTIAA
-347 RKLGRGNFNV
+347 RKLGRGNFDV
-357 TIPQI
+357 AIPKI
-362 TGRDEIS
+362 TGHDEVA
-369 EFAGAFSNMLTEL
+369 EFAWAFSHMLTEI
-382 KDHIEKQKDMKRIE
+382 KENIEKQKDMKRIE

-406 LSMLPGSEHDENSDD
+406 LSMLPGEERDENSDD

-477 TTTKNLKSIVDA
+477 TMTKNLKSVCDA
-489 FNRTNF
+489 FSKTNY

-501 KLNMF
+501 RLNMF

-515 LRSGHID
+515 LRTGHID
-522 FASAGHNPPAVRH
+522 FASAGHNPPVVRH
-535 KDGTVEFIKSKPGLV
+535 KDGSTEFIPSKSSVV
-550 MAAMKETVYK
+550 MAAMENTVYK
-560 PQTCSLLPG
+560 QQTYDLKPG

-576 DGVTEATSCQDQLF
+576 DGVTEATDSNNELF
-590 GDNRLINTLINGGAL
+590 NNDRLIEAL
-605 SPAETC
+605 KKSGDMKTADIC
-611 SLVKKEID
+611 SFVKNEID
-619 NFVQEA
+619 SFVKEA

-641 DEPIWERYEKTINVN
+641 DEPVWERYEKTIDVMGSN
-656 NNDKSGELK
+656 KGELK

-678 KKVQMQ
+678 KKMQMQ
-684 DAWDRYEKIVDVI
+684 DAWERYEKIVDVI

-712 APMDGSMKSQMQ
+712 APMEGSMKSQMQ

-742 TQVTLIVEIRK
+742 TEVTLIVEIRK
-753 ATLTARLTFI
+753 ATLSARLTFI

-771 IKQADPDIT
+771 IKQADPDIS

-795 VKKTMDSVS
+795 VKKTMDSVC
-804 YRRNGDNNELA
+804 YRRNGDKNELA

>member
-39 LNRMTLENGEE
+39 LNKMTVENGEE

-79 RKMTKAELDSFLL
+79 RKMTKAELDTFLL

-97 ARNLIPQIVAV
+97 ARNLVPQIVAV

-116 GPETPTDG
+116 GPETPKG

-132 SENKIRLITGANY
+132 TENEIKLVTGGHY
-145 QDKEWYYSTRDGRTS
+145 DDKEWYYSTRDGKTS

-173 PIAVYTVPIFQKNKK
+173 PIAVYTVPIFQKNNKG
-188 DEEVLAGVLAI
+188 EEVLAGVLAI
-199 DMSIDFLKE
+199 DMSIDFLKDE
-208 TISEIPVSNSG
+208 ISSIPVSNSG

-233 PKNIAQGKR
+233 PKSIAQGKR
-242 NRDVV
+242 NREIV
-247 VKEKRGNS
+247 VKEIRGNS
-255 QIDFDRRTR
+255 QVNFDRQTR

-288 SNNWTFMVVWPIEKY
+288 ANNWTFMVVWPIEKY
-303 LKDQSAMRKLFFAL
+303 LKDQSSMRKLFLVL
-317 AIGGYGIILVIILL
+317 AIGGYIIILIIILL

-336 AKPLKELAVAA
+336 AKPLKELAIAA

-382 KDHIEKQKDMKRIE
+382 KDHIERQKDMKRIE

-515 LRSGHID
+515 LRTGHID

-535 KDGTVEFIKSKPGLV
+535 SDGSVEFIKSKAGLV
-550 MAAMKETVYK
+550 MAAMEETIYK
-560 PQTCSLLPG
+560 PQTYDLKKG

-576 DGVTEATSCQDQLF
+576 DGVTEATNTNDVLF
-590 GDNRLINTLINGGAL
+590 GDSRLLATLKMGGERSTAD
-605 SPAETC
+605 TC
-611 SLVKKEID
+611 TLVKKEID
-619 NFVQEA
+619 NFVQDA

-631 TMLAVKYNGS
+631 TMLAIKFNGI
-641 DEPIWERYEKTINVN
+641 DEPVWERYEKTIDVADDN
-656 NNDKSGELK
+656 KGELK
-665 SFVEDILTPMDGA
+665 SFVEGILTPMDGA

-712 APMDGSMKSQMQ
+712 APMEGSLKSQMQ

-742 TQVTLIVEIRK
+742 TKVTLIVEVRK

-771 IKQADPDIT
+771 IKQADPDVT

-795 VKKTMDSVS
+795 VKKTMDSVC
-804 YRRNGDNNELA
+804 YRRNGENNELA

>member
-1 MGFNFRGLAFKQSMM
+1 MGFNFRGLAFKQSLM
-16 ILAAITVVFGLIF
+16 ILAAITIVFGLIF
-29 GIMSYKTQDM
+29 GIMSYKTQNM
-39 LNRMTLENGEE
+39 LNKMTVENGEE

-55 VNYIDKLFNAGKL
+55 VNYIDKLFNASKL
-68 VGDDV
+68 IGEDLSHKLTDHP
-73 ASTLGK
+73 
-79 RKMTKAELDSFLL
+79 MTKSDMDDFLL
-92 QSLTN
+92 QSLFN
-97 ARNLIPQIVAV
+97 ARNLVPQVVAV
-108 VLAYEPGM
+108 VVAYEPGM
-116 GPETPTDG
+116 GPETPKG
-124 EFMRLARF
+124 EYMRLARF
-132 SENKIRLITGANY
+132 NHTDTKLVTGANY
-145 QDKEWYYSTRDGRTS
+145 QDKEWYASTRDGKTS

-173 PIAVYTVPIFQKNKK
+173 PIAVYTVPLFKK
-188 DEEVLAGVLAI
+188 DKNGEDVLVGVLAV
-199 DMSIDFLKE
+199 DMSIEFLKE
-208 TISEIPVSNSG
+208 EIGSIPVSNSG
-219 YAIITSAKNVAVAY
+219 YALVTTAKNLAVAY
-233 PKNIAQGKR
+233 PKELAQGKR
-242 NRDVV
+242 NRDIIVR
-247 VKEKRGNS
+247 EKRG
-255 QIDFDRRTR
+255 QKLIEFDRKGR
-264 DSSGLFLGTV
+264 DSSGLFIGTV
-274 AGGEESAIYYTTIK
+274 ADGEESAIYYTTIN
-288 SNNWTFMVVWPIEKY
+288 STNWTFMVVWPIQKY
-303 LKDQSAMRKLFFAL
+303 LKDQSAMRRLFLLMAL
-317 AIGGYGIILVIILL
+317 GGYGIIFVIILL

-336 AKPLKELAVAA
+336 AKPLKELAMAA
-347 RKLGRGNFNV
+347 RKLGRGNFDV
-357 TIPQI
+357 AIPKMK
-362 TGRDEIS
+362 GRDEVA
-369 EFAGAFSNMLTEL
+369 EFAWAFSNMLTEL
-382 KDHIEKQKDMKRIE
+382 KDNIEKQKDMKRIE

-406 LSMLPGSEHDENSDD
+406 LSMLPGEERDENSDD

-477 TTTKNLKSIVDA
+477 TMTKNLKSVVDA
-489 FNRTNF
+489 FNKTNY

-501 KLNMF
+501 RLNMF

-515 LRSGHID
+515 LRTGHID
-522 FASAGHNPPAVRH
+522 FASAGHNPPAIRH
-535 KDGTVEFIKSKPGLV
+535 KDGSVEFIPSKAGLV
-550 MAAMKETVYK
+550 MAAMEDTVYK
-560 PQTCSLLPG
+560 QQSYEMKKG

-576 DGVTEATSCQDQLF
+576 DGVTEATNSENKLF
-590 GDNRLINTLINGGAL
+590 GDDRLLETIKKSGDLDTANTC
-605 SPAETC
+605 TF
-611 SLVKKEID
+611 VKKEID
-619 NFVQEA
+619 KFVQDV

-631 TMLAVKYNGS
+631 TMLAVKFNGS
-641 DEPIWERYEKTINVN
+641 DEPVWERYEKTIDVSGN
-656 NNDKSGELK
+656 NKGELK

-678 KKVQMQ
+678 KKMQMQ
-684 DAWDRYEKIVDVI
+684 DAWERYEKIVDVI

-742 TQVTLIVEIRK
+742 TRVTLIVEVRK

-804 YRRNGDNNELA
+804 YRRNGENNELA

>member
-1 MGFNFRGLAFKQSMM
+1 MGFNFRGLAFKQSLM
-16 ILAAITVVFGLIF
+16 ILAAITIVFGLIF
-29 GIMSYKTQDM
+29 GIMSYKTQNM
-39 LNRMTLENGEE
+39 LNKMTVENGEE

-55 VNYIDKLFNAGKL
+55 VNYIDKLFNASKL
-68 VGDDV
+68 IGEDLSHKLTDHP
-73 ASTLGK
+73 
-79 RKMTKAELDSFLL
+79 MTKSDMDDFLL
-92 QSLTN
+92 QSLFN
-97 ARNLIPQIVAV
+97 ARNLVPQVVAV
-108 VLAYEPGM
+108 VVAYEPGM
-116 GPETPTDG
+116 GPETPKG
-124 EFMRLARF
+124 EYMRLARF
-132 SENKIRLITGANY
+132 NHTDTKLVTGANY
-145 QDKEWYYSTRDGRTS
+145 QDKEWYASTRDGKTS

-173 PIAVYTVPIFQKNKK
+173 PIAVYTVPLFKK
-188 DEEVLAGVLAI
+188 DKNGEDVLVGVLAV
-199 DMSIDFLKE
+199 DMSIEFLKE
-208 TISEIPVSNSG
+208 EIGSIPVSNSG
-219 YAIITSAKNVAVAY
+219 YALVTTAKNLAVAY
-233 PKNIAQGKR
+233 PKELAQGKR
-242 NRDVV
+242 NRDIIVR
-247 VKEKRGNS
+247 EKRG
-255 QIDFDRRTR
+255 QKLIDFDRKGR
-264 DSSGLFLGTV
+264 DSSGLFIGTV
-274 AGGEESAIYYTTIK
+274 ADGEESAIYYTTIN
-288 SNNWTFMVVWPIEKY
+288 STNWTFMVVWPIQKY
-303 LKDQSAMRKLFFAL
+303 LKDQSAMRRLFLLMAL
-317 AIGGYGIILVIILL
+317 GGYGIIFVIILL

-336 AKPLKELAVAA
+336 AKPLKELALAA
-347 RKLGRGNFNV
+347 RKLGRGNFDV
-357 TIPQI
+357 AIPKMK
-362 TGRDEIS
+362 GRDEVA
-369 EFAGAFSNMLTEL
+369 EFAWAFSNMLTEL
-382 KDHIEKQKDMKRIE
+382 KDNIEKQKDMKRIE

-406 LSMLPGSEHDENSDD
+406 LSMLPGEERDENSDD

-477 TTTKNLKSIVDA
+477 TMTKNLKSVVDA
-489 FNRTNF
+489 FNKTNY

-501 KLNMF
+501 RLNMF

-515 LRSGHID
+515 LRTGHIE
-522 FASAGHNPPAVRH
+522 FASAGHNPPVVRH
-535 KDGTVEFIKSKPGLV
+535 NDGSVEFIPSKAGLV
-550 MAAMKETVYK
+550 MAAMEDTVYK
-560 PQTCSLLPG
+560 QQSYEMKKG

-576 DGVTEATSCQDQLF
+576 DGVTEATNSENKLF
-590 GDNRLINTLINGGAL
+590 GDDRLLETIKKSGDLDTANTC
-605 SPAETC
+605 TF
-611 SLVKKEID
+611 VKKEID
-619 NFVQEA
+619 KFVQDV

-631 TMLAVKYNGS
+631 TMLAVKFNGS
-641 DEPIWERYEKTINVN
+641 DEPVWERYEKTIDVSGN
-656 NNDKSGELK
+656 NKGELK

-678 KKVQMQ
+678 KKMQMQ
-684 DAWDRYEKIVDVI
+684 DAWERYEKIVDVI

-742 TQVTLIVEIRK
+742 TRVTLIVEVRK

-804 YRRNGDNNELA
+804 YRRNGENNELA

>member
-39 LNRMTLENGEE
+39 LNKMTVENGEE

-79 RKMTKAELDSFLL
+79 RKMTKAELDTFLL

-97 ARNLIPQIVAV
+97 ARNLVPQIVAV

-116 GPETPTDG
+116 GPETPKG

-132 SENKIRLITGANY
+132 TENEIKLVTGGHY
-145 QDKEWYYSTRDGRTS
+145 DDKEWYYSTRDGKTS

-173 PIAVYTVPIFQKNKK
+173 PIAVYTVPIFQKNNKG
-188 DEEVLAGVLAI
+188 EEVLAGVLAI
-199 DMSIDFLKE
+199 DMSIDFLKDE
-208 TISEIPVSNSG
+208 ISSIPVSNSG

-233 PKNIAQGKR
+233 PKSIAQGKR
-242 NRDVV
+242 NREIV
-247 VKEKRGNS
+247 VKEIRGNS
-255 QIDFDRRTR
+255 QVNFDRQTR

-288 SNNWTFMVVWPIEKY
+288 ANNWTFMVVWPIEKY
-303 LKDQSAMRKLFFAL
+303 LKDQSSMRKLFLVL
-317 AIGGYGIILVIILL
+317 AIGGYIIILIIILL

-336 AKPLKELAVAA
+336 AKPLKELAIAA

-382 KDHIEKQKDMKRIE
+382 KDHIERQKDMKRIE
-396 RELDLARNIQ
+396 RELDLARNVQ
-406 LSMLPGSEHDENSDD
+406 LSMLPGSEQDENSDD

-515 LRSGHID
+515 LRTGHID

-535 KDGTVEFIKSKPGLV
+535 SDGSVEFIKSKAGLV
-550 MAAMKETVYK
+550 MAAMEETIYK
-560 PQTCSLLPG
+560 PQTYDLKKG

-576 DGVTEATSCQDQLF
+576 DGVTEATNTNDVLF
-590 GDNRLINTLINGGAL
+590 GDSRLLATLKMGGERSTAD
-605 SPAETC
+605 TC
-611 SLVKKEID
+611 TLVKKEID
-619 NFVQEA
+619 NFVQDA

-631 TMLAVKYNGS
+631 TMLAIKFNGI
-641 DEPIWERYEKTINVN
+641 DEPVWERYEKTIDVADDN
-656 NNDKSGELK
+656 KGELK
-665 SFVEDILTPMDGA
+665 SFVEGILTPMDGA

>member
-39 LNRMTLENGEE
+39 LNKMTVENGEE

-73 ASTLGK
+73 ATTLGK
-79 RKMTKAELDSFLL
+79 RKMTKAELDTFLL

-97 ARNLIPQIVAV
+97 ARNLVPQIVAV

-116 GPETPTDG
+116 GPETPKG

-132 SENKIRLITGANY
+132 TENEIKLVTGGHY
-145 QDKEWYYSTRDGRTS
+145 DDKEWYYSTRDGKTS

-173 PIAVYTVPIFQKNKK
+173 PIAVYTVPIFQKNKNG
-188 DEEVLAGVLAI
+188 EEVLAGVLAV

-219 YAIITSAKNVAVAY
+219 YALITSAKNVAVAY
-233 PKNIAQGKR
+233 PKSIAQGKR
-242 NRDVV
+242 NREIV
-247 VKEKRGNS
+247 VKEIRGNS
-255 QIDFDRRTR
+255 QVNFDRQTR

-288 SNNWTFMVVWPIEKY
+288 ANNWTFMVVWPIEKY
-303 LKDQSAMRKLFFAL
+303 LKDQSSMRKLFLVL
-317 AIGGYGIILVIILL
+317 AIGGYIIILIIILL

-336 AKPLKELAVAA
+336 AKPLKELAIAA

-382 KDHIEKQKDMKRIE
+382 KDHIERQKDMKRIE

-515 LRSGHID
+515 LRTGHID

-535 KDGTVEFIKSKPGLV
+535 SDGSVEFIKSKAGLV
-550 MAAMKETVYK
+550 MAAMEETIYK
-560 PQTCSLLPG
+560 PQTFDLKKG

-576 DGVTEATSCQDQLF
+576 DGVTEATNSNNVLF
-590 GDNRLINTLINGGAL
+590 GDNRLLATLKMGGERSTAD
-605 SPAETC
+605 TC

-619 NFVQEA
+619 NFVQDA

-631 TMLAVKYNGS
+631 TMLAIKFNGI
-641 DEPIWERYEKTINVN
+641 DEPVWERYEKTIDVADDN
-656 NNDKSGELK
+656 KGELK
-665 SFVEDILTPMDGA
+665 SFVEGILTPMDGA

-712 APMDGSMKSQMQ
+712 APMEGSLKSQMQ

-742 TQVTLIVEIRK
+742 TKVTLIVEVRK

-771 IKQADPDIT
+771 IKQADPDVT

-795 VKKTMDSVS
+795 VKKTMDSVC
-804 YRRNGDNNELA
+804 YRRNGENNELA

>member
-39 LNRMTLENGEE
+39 LNKMTVENGEE

-79 RKMTKAELDSFLL
+79 RKMTKAELDTFLL

-97 ARNLIPQIVAV
+97 ARNLVPQIVAV

-116 GPETPTDG
+116 GPETPKG

-132 SENKIRLITGANY
+132 TENEIKLVTGGHY
-145 QDKEWYYSTRDGRTS
+145 EDKEWYYSTRDGKTS

-173 PIAVYTVPIFQKNKK
+173 PIAVYTVPIFQKNNKG
-188 DEEVLAGVLAI
+188 EEVLAGVLAI
-199 DMSIDFLKE
+199 DMSIDFLKDE
-208 TISEIPVSNSG
+208 ISSIPVSNSG

-233 PKNIAQGKR
+233 PKSIAQGKR
-242 NRDVV
+242 NREIV
-247 VKEKRGNS
+247 VKEIRGNS
-255 QIDFDRRTR
+255 QVNFDRQTR
-264 DSSGLFLGTV
+264 DSSGLFIGTV

-288 SNNWTFMVVWPIEKY
+288 ANNWTFMVVWPIEKY
-303 LKDQSAMRKLFFAL
+303 LKDQSSMRKLFLVL
-317 AIGGYGIILVIILL
+317 AIGGYIIILIIILL

-336 AKPLKELAVAA
+336 AKPLKELAIAA

-382 KDHIEKQKDMKRIE
+382 KDHIERQKDMKRIE

-515 LRSGHID
+515 LRTGHID

-535 KDGTVEFIKSKPGLV
+535 SDGSVEFIKSKAGLV
-550 MAAMKETVYK
+550 MAAMEETIYK
-560 PQTCSLLPG
+560 PQTYDLNKG

-576 DGVTEATSCQDQLF
+576 DGVTEATNTNDVLF
-590 GDNRLINTLINGGAL
+590 GDSRLLATLKMGGERSTAD
-605 SPAETC
+605 TC
-611 SLVKKEID
+611 TLVKKEID
-619 NFVQEA
+619 NFVQDA

-631 TMLAVKYNGS
+631 TMLAIKFNGI
-641 DEPIWERYEKTINVN
+641 DEPVWERYEKTIDVADDN
-656 NNDKSGELK
+656 KGELK
-665 SFVEDILTPMDGA
+665 SFVEGILTPMDGA

-712 APMDGSMKSQMQ
+712 APMEGSLKSQMQ

-742 TQVTLIVEIRK
+742 TKVTLIVEVRK

-771 IKQADPDIT
+771 IKQADPDVT

-795 VKKTMDSVS
+795 VKKTMDSVC
-804 YRRNGDNNELA
+804 YRRNGENNELA

>member
-39 LNRMTLENGEE
+39 LNKMTVENGEE

-73 ASTLGK
+73 ATTLGK
-79 RKMTKAELDSFLL
+79 RKMTKAELDTFLL

-97 ARNLIPQIVAV
+97 ARNLVPQIVAV

-116 GPETPTDG
+116 GPETPKG

-132 SENKIRLITGANY
+132 TENEIKLVTGGHY
-145 QDKEWYYSTRDGRTS
+145 DDKEWYYSTRDGKTS

-173 PIAVYTVPIFQKNKK
+173 PIAVYTVPIFQKNKNG
-188 DEEVLAGVLAI
+188 EEVLAGVLAI
-199 DMSIDFLKE
+199 DMSIDFLKDE
-208 TISEIPVSNSG
+208 ISSIPVSNSG

-233 PKNIAQGKR
+233 PKSIAQGKR
-242 NRDVV
+242 NREIV
-247 VKEKRGNS
+247 VKEIRGNS
-255 QIDFDRRTR
+255 QVDFDRQTR

-288 SNNWTFMVVWPIEKY
+288 ANNWTFMVVWPIEKY
-303 LKDQSAMRKLFFAL
+303 LKDQSSMRKLFLAL
-317 AIGGYGIILVIILL
+317 AFGGYIIILIIILL

-336 AKPLKELAVAA
+336 AKPLKELAIAA

-382 KDHIEKQKDMKRIE
+382 KDHIERQKDMKRIE

-515 LRSGHID
+515 LRTGHID
-522 FASAGHNPPAVRH
+522 FASAGHNPPAIRH
-535 KDGTVEFIKSKPGLV
+535 SDGSVEFIKSKAGLV
-550 MAAMKETVYK
+550 MAAMEETIYK
-560 PQTCSLLPG
+560 PQTYDLKQG

-576 DGVTEATSCQDQLF
+576 DGVTEATNSNNVLF
-590 GDNRLINTLINGGAL
+590 GDNRLLATLKMGGERSTAD
-605 SPAETC
+605 TC
-611 SLVKKEID
+611 TLVKKEID
-619 NFVQEA
+619 NFVQDA

-631 TMLAVKYNGS
+631 TMLAIKFNGI
-641 DEPIWERYEKTINVN
+641 DEPVWERYEKTIDVADDN
-656 NNDKSGELK
+656 KGELK
-665 SFVEDILTPMDGA
+665 SFVEGILTPMDGA

-712 APMDGSMKSQMQ
+712 APMEGSLKSQMQ

-742 TQVTLIVEIRK
+742 TKVTLIVEVRK

-771 IKQADPDIT
+771 IKQADPDVT

-795 VKKTMDSVS
+795 VKKTMDSVC
-804 YRRNGDNNELA
+804 YRRNGENNELA

>member
-39 LNRMTLENGEE
+39 LNKMTVENGEE

-73 ASTLGK
+73 ATTLGK
-79 RKMTKAELDSFLL
+79 RKMTKAELDTFLL

-97 ARNLIPQIVAV
+97 ARNLVPQIVAV

-116 GPETPTDG
+116 GPETPKG
-124 EFMRLARF
+124 EFMRLARYVDN
-132 SENKIRLITGANY
+132 EIKLITGGHY
-145 QDKEWYYSTRDGRTS
+145 DDKEWYYSTRDGKTS

-173 PIAVYTVPIFQKNKK
+173 PIAVYTVPIFQKNKNG
-188 DEEVLAGVLAI
+188 EEVLAGVLAI
-199 DMSIDFLKE
+199 DMSIDFLKDE
-208 TISEIPVSNSG
+208 ISSIPVSNSG

-233 PKNIAQGKR
+233 PKSIAQGKR
-242 NRDVV
+242 NREIV
-247 VKEKRGNS
+247 VKEIRGNS
-255 QIDFDRRTR
+255 QVDFDRQTQ

-288 SNNWTFMVVWPIEKY
+288 ANNWTFMVVWPIEKY
-303 LKDQSAMRKLFFAL
+303 LKDQSSMRKLFLVL
-317 AIGGYGIILVIILL
+317 AIGGYIIILIIILL

-336 AKPLKELAVAA
+336 AKPLKELAIAA

-382 KDHIEKQKDMKRIE
+382 KDHIERQKDMKRIE

-515 LRSGHID
+515 LRTGHID

-535 KDGTVEFIKSKPGLV
+535 SDGSVEFIKSKAGLV
-550 MAAMKETVYK
+550 MAAMEETIYK
-560 PQTCSLLPG
+560 PQTYDLKQG

-576 DGVTEATSCQDQLF
+576 DGVTEATNSQNQLF
-590 GDNRLINTLINGGAL
+590 GDNRLLATLKMGGERSTAD
-605 SPAETC
+605 TC
-611 SLVKKEID
+611 TLVKKEID
-619 NFVQEA
+619 NFVQDA

-631 TMLAVKYNGS
+631 TMLAIKFNGI
-641 DEPIWERYEKTINVN
+641 DEPVWERYEKTIDVADDN
-656 NNDKSGELK
+656 KGELK
-665 SFVEDILTPMDGA
+665 SFVEGILTPMDGA

-712 APMDGSMKSQMQ
+712 APMEGSLKSQMQ

-742 TQVTLIVEIRK
+742 TKVTLIVEVRK

-771 IKQADPDIT
+771 IKQADPDVT

-795 VKKTMDSVS
+795 VKKTMDSVC
-804 YRRNGDNNELA
+804 YRRNGENNELA

>member
-39 LNRMTLENGEE
+39 LNKMTVENGEE

-73 ASTLGK
+73 ATTLGK
-79 RKMTKAELDSFLL
+79 RKMTKAELDTFLL

-97 ARNLIPQIVAV
+97 ARNLVPQIVAV

-116 GPETPTDG
+116 GPETPKG

-132 SENKIRLITGANY
+132 TENEIKLVTGGHY
-145 QDKEWYYSTRDGRTS
+145 DDKEWYYSTRDGKTS
-160 RWQEPF
+160 RWQKPF

-173 PIAVYTVPIFQKNKK
+173 PIAVYTVPIFQKNKNG
-188 DEEVLAGVLAI
+188 EEVLAGVLAI
-199 DMSIDFLKE
+199 DMSIDFLKDE
-208 TISEIPVSNSG
+208 ISSIPVSNSG

-233 PKNIAQGKR
+233 PKSIAQGKR
-242 NRDVV
+242 NREIV
-247 VKEKRGNS
+247 VKEIRGNS
-255 QIDFDRRTR
+255 QVDFDRQTR

-288 SNNWTFMVVWPIEKY
+288 ANNWTFMVVWPIEKY
-303 LKDQSAMRKLFFAL
+303 LKDQSSMRKLFLVL
-317 AIGGYGIILVIILL
+317 AIGGYIIILIIILL

-336 AKPLKELAVAA
+336 AKPLKELAIAA

-382 KDHIEKQKDMKRIE
+382 KDHIERQKDMKRIE

-515 LRSGHID
+515 LRTGHID

-535 KDGTVEFIKSKPGLV
+535 SDGSVEFIKSKAGLV
-550 MAAMKETVYK
+550 MAAMEETIYK
-560 PQTCSLLPG
+560 PQTYDLKQG

-576 DGVTEATSCQDQLF
+576 DGVTEATNSNNVLF
-590 GDNRLINTLINGGAL
+590 GDNRLLATLKMGGERSTAD
-605 SPAETC
+605 TC
-611 SLVKKEID
+611 TLVKKEID
-619 NFVQEA
+619 NFVQDA

-631 TMLAVKYNGS
+631 TMLAIKFNGI
-641 DEPIWERYEKTINVN
+641 DEPVWERYEKTIDVADDN
-656 NNDKSGELK
+656 KGELK
-665 SFVEDILTPMDGA
+665 SFVEGILTPMDGA

-712 APMDGSMKSQMQ
+712 APMEGSLKSQMQ

-742 TQVTLIVEIRK
+742 TKVTLIVEVRK

-771 IKQADPDIT
+771 IKQADPDVT

-795 VKKTMDSVS
+795 VKKTMDSVC
-804 YRRNGDNNELA
+804 YRRNGENNELA

>member
-29 GIMSYKTQDM
+29 GFMSYKTQDM
-39 LNRMTLENGEE
+39 LNKMTVENGEE
-50 TSRAN
+50 SSRAN

-73 ASTLGK
+73 AATLSTH
-79 RKMTKAELDSFLL
+79 KMTKAELDEFLL
-92 QSLTN
+92 RSLTN

-116 GPETPTDG
+116 GPETPKG
-124 EFMRLARF
+124 EFMRLARYVDN
-132 SENKIRLITGANY
+132 EIKLITGGHY
-145 QDKEWYYSTRDGRTS
+145 DDKEWYYSTRDGKTS

-188 DEEVLAGVLAI
+188 GEEVLAGVLAI
-199 DMSIDFLKE
+199 DMSIDFLKDE
-208 TISEIPVSNSG
+208 ISSIPVSNSG

-233 PKNIAQGKR
+233 PKSIAQGKR
-242 NRDVV
+242 NREIV
-247 VKEKRGNS
+247 VKEIRGNS
-255 QIDFDRRTR
+255 QVNFDRQTR

-288 SNNWTFMVVWPIEKY
+288 ANNWTFMVVWPIEKY
-303 LKDQSAMRKLFFAL
+303 LKDQSSMRKLFLVL
-317 AIGGYGIILVIILL
+317 AIGGYIIILIIILL

-336 AKPLKELAVAA
+336 AKPLKELAIAA

-382 KDHIEKQKDMKRIE
+382 KDHIERQKDMKRIE

-450 LCVVIGDVSGKGVA
+450 LCIVIGDVSGKGVA

-477 TTTKNLKSIVDA
+477 TMTKNLKSIVDA
-489 FNRTNF
+489 FNKTNY

-515 LRSGHID
+515 LRTGHID

-535 KDGTVEFIKSKPGLV
+535 SDGSVEFIKSKAGLV
-550 MAAMKETVYK
+550 MAAMEETIYK
-560 PQTCSLLPG
+560 PQTYDLKQG

-576 DGVTEATSCQDQLF
+576 DGVTEATNSNNVLF
-590 GDNRLINTLINGGAL
+590 GDNRLLATLKMGGEQSTAD
-605 SPAETC
+605 TC
-611 SLVKKEID
+611 TLVKKEID
-619 NFVQEA
+619 NFVQDA

-631 TMLAVKYNGS
+631 TMLAIKFNGI
-641 DEPIWERYEKTINVN
+641 DEPVWERYEKTIDVADDN
-656 NNDKSGELK
+656 KGELK
-665 SFVEDILTPMDGA
+665 SFVEGILTPMDGA

-712 APMDGSMKSQMQ
+712 APMEGSLKSQMQ

-742 TQVTLIVEIRK
+742 TKVTLVVEIRK

-771 IKQADPDIT
+771 IKQADPDVT

-795 VKKTMDSVS
+795 VKKTMDSVC
-804 YRRNGDNNELA
+804 YRRNGENNELA